1 MTSQLRRQVT
11 RQVVGVAGS
20 VGKTTTR
27 SAIAS
32 LLEAVHPGGVHA
44 TLANLNNRIGVPL
57 MLLGL
62 EPHHQVAVIELGT
75 NQPGEV
81 GMLAAIAEPDVALL
95 TRIALEHTEFLGD
108 LDAIEVE
115 EGAVFA
121 HLSAAG
127 VAVANADDPRAAG
140 LLQGCHAGKKVSYGA
155 SARATYRLRDRESND
170 AAATRLVV
178 ERPVQRSRERMSFD
192 VPLAGEPGA
201 LAMVAAVAV
210 ADVIAGAPVSKEAIQ
225 KAIDE
230 HPPGEPGRLAPVA
243 LADGGLLLDDTY
255 NASPASVIAAL
266 RAARELADRRDAR
279 LVAVLGE
286 MRELGP
292 ISPKEHKEIGKA
304 LAEFRLASLIAVS
317 GDAAR
322 IADAAREQEIE
333 TVFVN
338 NSTQALQAALERVR
352 PGDVVLVKGSRGV
365 ALEEVVQGLTGDRD
379 RGGEAS

>member
-1 MTSQLRRQVT
+1 VI
-11 RQVVGVAGS
+11 GVAGS

-81 GMLAAIAEPDVALL
+81 GMLAAIAKPDVALL
-95 TRIALEHTEFLGD
+95 TLIALEHTEFLGD

-121 HLSAAG
+121 NLSEAG
-127 VAVANADDPRAAG
+127 TAVANADDPRAAG

-155 SARATYRLRDRESND
+155 SARATYRLRDREPTD
-170 AAATRLVV
+170 AGATRLVI
-178 ERPVQRSRERMSFD
+178 ERPVQRAREHMSFD
-192 VPLAGEPGA
+192 VPLTGEPGA

-210 ADVIAGAPVSKEAIQ
+210 ADIIAGAPVRKEAIE
-225 KAIDE
+225 KAIVE
-230 HPPGEPGRLAPVA
+230 HRPGEPGRLAPVA

-292 ISPKEHKEIGKA
+292 ISPKEHEEIGKA

-322 IADAAREQEIE
+322 IADAARELEIE
-333 TVFVN
+333 NVFVN

-352 PGDVVLVKGSRGV
+352 AGDVVLVKGSRGV
-365 ALEEVVQGLTGDRD
+365 TLETVVQGLTGDRD
-379 RGGEAS
+379 RGGEEA